1 MNPNDIIIASGTPA
15 FEGYSESIDWYDKDF
30 YKEYGVYVKPQLYTL
45 SSRKI
50 DSLLQISE
58 LQRYYQCNP
67 VHFIDDMF
75 SIDLLDSQALA
86 IQRSWICPNVLIV
99 ATRGWGKST
108 VIDLGL
114 MAKGMLFTNYW
125 AYIASGTGSQAE
137 TTFNTLE
144 RLANDN
150 IETFSGQLEKYSK
163 MRLR

>member
-75 SIDLLDSQALA
+75 SIDL
-86 IQRSWICPNVLIV
+86 
-99 ATRGWGKST
+99 
-108 VIDLGL
+108 
-114 MAKGMLFTNYW
+114 
-125 AYIASGTGSQAE
+125 
-137 TTFNTLE
+137 
-144 RLANDN
+144 
-150 IETFSGQLEKYSK
+150 
-163 MRLR
+163 